1 MVPAGQSSWLHRN
14 VDPGGTY
21 VPDGH
26 ETQGVAGFESSS
38 VKPAGQSV
46 QFPEWPVP
54 AYVPGAH
61 SAHGVVGS
69 ESWSVSPERHLSSTQ
84 VRVEPAGE

>member
-1 MVPAGQSSWLHRN
+1 M
-14 VDPGGTY
+14 
-21 VPDGH
+21 
-26 ETQGVAGFESSS
+26 
-38 VKPAGQSV
+38 